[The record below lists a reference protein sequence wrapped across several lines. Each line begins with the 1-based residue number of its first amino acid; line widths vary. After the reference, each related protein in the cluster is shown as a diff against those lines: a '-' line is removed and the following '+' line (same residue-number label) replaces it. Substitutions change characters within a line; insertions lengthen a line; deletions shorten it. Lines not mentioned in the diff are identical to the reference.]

1 MYVANISTEVIL
13 EKWHQ
18 PSESIAISFSDKDM
32 KHVISLR
39 DETLVINVEIDDFDV
54 KRVLVDSGSSTDLFF
69 IVTLLA
75 IGKTKRDLKK
85 V

>member
-1 MYVANISTEVIL
+1 
-13 EKWHQ
+13 
-18 PSESIAISFSDKDM
+18 M
-32 KHVISLR
+32 KHVISLH

-54 KRVLVDSGSSTDLFF
+54 KIVLVDSGSSTDLFF